1 MIEVQHLTK
10 RYGTHTAVS
19 DLSFAAEPGRIYGF
33 LGPNGAGKTT
43 TMNIMTGYLAAS
55 SGTVLIDGRDIQKEP
70 EEAKRQIGYLPEV
83 PPVYSDMTVYEY
95 LKFAAELKKV
105 PKAEREDAIE
115 AAMQASEVLDVEN
128 RLIRNLSKGY
138 RQRVGLAQALVGNP
152 AVLILDEPTAGLD
165 PEQQREMFDYIR
177 SFKKDHTIILSSHI
191 LSDISAIA
199 DYVWI
204 INEGKLVASDTPE
217 NLQAHLQS
225 EQEIVLRVQG
235 NREGIQKALEG
246 LSRVS
251 KVACREEADGTLC
264 FTITSGS
271 KKDIRPEVSRA
282 AVYAGAA
289 VLSMTRA
296 EKSLED
302 VFFQLTGEAAA
313 KAAAHNEFIAEP
325 PAKKGRKGRAGKA
338 ERADDKEDAVPL
350 PDTSQFTDYVT
361 VDETDG
367 ADAGAPEG
375 GAAPDADAVSAAEA
389 GAAPAQEPSSASTES
404 EEGTPAPASE
414 QDAADASAEGT
425 ASVTGAASAEGAAA
439 DPAASATPQET
450 PSDTSANADGNV

>member
-19 DLSFAAEPGRIYGF
+19 DLSFSAEPGRIYGF

-105 PKAEREDAIE
+105 PKAQREDAIE

-225 EQEIVLRVQG
+225 EQEVVLRVQG
-235 NREGIQKALEG
+235 SREGIQKALEG

-251 KVACREEADGTLC
+251 KVDCMEEADGTLC
-264 FTITSGS
+264 FTITSSS
-271 KKDIRPEVSRA
+271 KNDIRPEVSRA

-313 KAAAHNEFIAEP
+313 KAAAHSEFIAEP
-325 PAKKGRKGRAGKA
+325 AAKKSRKGRGEKA
-338 ERADDKEDAVPL
+338 PKPEEKEEAVPL

-361 VDETDG
+361 VDPASG
-367 ADAGAPEG
+367 ADESLTESDVSAESAAAAAPEAGAD
-375 GAAPDADAVSAAEA
+375 AAPDAA
-389 GAAPAQEPSSASTES
+389 
-404 EEGTPAPASE
+404 
-414 QDAADASAEGT
+414 
-425 ASVTGAASAEGAAA
+425 
-439 DPAASATPQET
+439 
-450 PSDTSANADGNV
+450 ANADGNI